1 MSNHILKVGMEIE
14 YDEVKN
20 DINYKKHKYELACA
34 QDIINSIT
42 LFGSER
48 AIFSDDYDEDGEP
61 RSMIIAEYNGDI
73 VLPQDPN
80 NLLFGESATFHSCAP
95 MSGTLTFQWHT
106 FRGEGQNHTYAK
118 KQIRC

>member
-1 MSNHILKVGMEIE
+1 MSNHIFKVGMEIE
-14 YDEVKN
+14 YDDVKN

-48 AIFSDDYDEDGEP
+48 VIFSDDYDEDGEP

-73 VLPQDPN
+73 VL
-80 NLLFGESATFHSCAP
+80 LAYT
-95 MSGTLTFQWHT
+95 W
-106 FRGEGQNHTYAK
+106 RGDVLRAISLRTANSKEREIFLK
-118 KQIRC
+118 KTSHK